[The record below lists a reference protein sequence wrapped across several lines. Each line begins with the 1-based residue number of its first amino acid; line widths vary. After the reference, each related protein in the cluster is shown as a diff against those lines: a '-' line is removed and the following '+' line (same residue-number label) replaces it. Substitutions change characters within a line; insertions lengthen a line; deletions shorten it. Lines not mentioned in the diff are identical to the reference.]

1 MAVPAPRSAV
11 PGHVYK
17 LPGVNRLFG
26 MDSTLVEGKA
36 DIHREPVKGT
46 QKFSQAASAKLNTD
60 DVKTAASSSW
70 ASFDKSVPDQ
80 PYYWVD
86 PPEEEAPARSAL
98 HAQAE
103 DEDEEEDD
111 PELEEDAVPPDLP
124 ISARSS
130 KSNDVPEWVLSM
142 LRKAKRSTRS
152 FPAEAWTSM
161 AEAVSTSDSSPWLH
175 LMRDTLLY
183 CFEAVYD
190 GNKSSTRGAERFYN
204 ERRLRRGI
212 PQEQVATRQQVRN
225 ALHAT

>member
-1 MAVPAPRSAV
+1 MCHDDYAPLGAIVFSLSSSIRNNT
-11 PGHVYK
+11 G
-17 LPGVNRLFG
+17 
-26 MDSTLVEGKA
+26 T

-86 PPEEEAPARSAL
+86 PPEEEAPVRSAL

-124 ISARSS
+124 SSARS
-130 KSNDVPEWVLSM
+130 
-142 LRKAKRSTRS
+142 
-152 FPAEAWTSM
+152 
-161 AEAVSTSDSSPWLH
+161 
-175 LMRDTLLY
+175 
-183 CFEAVYD
+183 
-190 GNKSSTRGAERFYN
+190 
-204 ERRLRRGI
+204 
-212 PQEQVATRQQVRN
+212 
-225 ALHAT
+225 